1 MPLWQHAWVV
11 KWHAGWLACRLRVV
25 VSVKTHS
32 STNFPPGLVRR
43 VILVGGYAIQHDLG
57 WRRRLRRVVSIA
69 QKVLLYR
76 NICSWYQVYI
86 CFGFRLL
93 NILCTLF
100 IIIIIFSLCSPC
112 LPQLAHTHTHTHTH
126 TQQVSQNNPT
136 HNRYALGQ
144 CAPLVA
150 ALWGLLVWKEFKV
163 RGSTVRCQFYNRT
176 HLLIMSIPSV
186 CVCRYILWVC

>member
-1 MPLWQHAWVV
+1 M
-11 KWHAGWLACRLRVV
+11 V

-76 NICSWYQVYI
+76 NICSWYQLYI

-100 IIIIIFSLCSPC
+100 IIIVIFSLCSPC
-112 LPQLAHTHTHTHTH
+112 LPQLAHTHTHTHTRNKYH
-126 TQQVSQNNPT
+126 KITLHITDMHWDS
-136 HNRYALGQ
+136 
-144 CAPLVA
+144 
-150 ALWGLLVWKEFKV
+150 V
-163 RGSTVRCQFYNRT
+163 RHSSLRCGDFLCGKNLRSVVR
-176 HLLIMSIPSV
+176 L
-186 CVCRYILWVC
+186 